1 MMITVIMIMII
12 AMIDDPHDQEGGEV
26 RDDVGDDDAHL
37 DQGGGEVGGRFLS
50 QCSPSASPENVG
62 I

>member
-1 MMITVIMIMII
+1 MMVMMMMT
-12 AMIDDPHDQEGGEV
+12 DHGHLDQGGGEA
-26 RDDVGDDDAHL
+26 RDDNGDGDDDHAHL

-50 QCSPSASPENVG
+50 QCLPSASPENVG